1 VVKLDDFSMH
11 QVPTSN
17 MLRELQQ
24 QTGVEVRVL
33 VCQTGPLPTEI
44 CPGLSAPVRRAV
56 REAAAWVAREYFDAA
71 DAEAFPARTQSVGG

>member
-1 VVKLDDFSMH
+1 MH

-33 VCQTGPLPTEI
+33 ACQTGPLPAEI
-44 CPGLSAPVRRAV
+44 CPGLSEPVQRAV
-56 REAAAWVAREYFDAA
+56 PEAARWVAREYFDAA
-71 DAEAFPARTQSVGG
+71 RALVPAGSRLDLILFT